1 VKTLAD
7 IASQIAGLFVEDRAF
22 AIAIAT
28 VIAVV
33 GVLAVAHVVPP
44 ALGGFVLFAGLAIE
58 FVASVLLATTRA

>member
-22 AIAIAT
+22 AIAVAT

-44 ALGGFVLFAGLAIE
+44 AVGGFVLFAGLAIE
-58 FVASVLLATTRA
+58 LVASVLVAARRA